1 VVIHRLAQGVQLIA
15 VVAFLAFGVLL
26 FTNEPTLLSAPA
38 AAGGA
43 ATDES
48 PAQEEVDTADGGDS
62 TVTADDEGATD
73 TVAPVETAPPTDAAA
88 IFADRC
94 SSCHGS
100 TGGGGIG
107 PGLSGGRVAGAFPDI
122 EDQVTVVRDGR
133 GRMPSFGDRLTDDEL
148 RAVVRFTRTL

>member
-1 VVIHRLAQGVQLIA
+1 MVIHRLAQGVQLIA

-48 PAQEEVDTADGGDS
+48 PAQEEVDN
-62 TVTADDEGATD
+62 ADDEGATE
-73 TVAPVETAPPTDAAA
+73 TVAVVETAPPIDAAA

-133 GRMPSFGDRLTDDEL
+133 GSMPSFGDRLTDDEL